1 MRLLY
6 TATGTNDKNEDKY
19 ACHHRNKA
27 EEKLVEG
34 LVEHA
39 KSIASQKQRP
49 EGALLFLRYAFELVR
64 RLRFGRAR
72 PRAQRQP

>member
-6 TATGTNDKNEDKY
+6 TATGTNDKNKDEY

-39 KSIASQKQRP
+39 KSIASRLSHV
-49 EGALLFLRYAFELVR
+49 LLCWK
-64 RLRFGRAR
+64 
-72 PRAQRQP
+72 